1 MTEGWLVLTE
11 DTLCLY
17 DRDPRGVTRKP
28 IHRLHLKEPGVA
40 YVIIP
45 SVTRQSFPQAHAA
58 SLVKAFGVQIHSS
71 KHSKQ
76 LCFVAATLQS
86 KIEWVELIQ
95 RALSEQLHHGQDSK
109 EGLMDHST
117 SPSKLTPKGGRELK
131 AVSIVPLSNTTPLKG
146 SSREGGRRSGVSSHE
161 GSGLDF
167 SIRSSMLDGSFSDD
181 SYV

>member
-40 YVIIP
+40 YVIVP
-45 SVTRQSFPQAHAA
+45 SVTRQDLPQAHAT
-58 SLVKAFGVQIHSS
+58 SLVKAFGVQIHNS
-71 KHSKQ
+71 KQEKQ

-86 KIEWVELIQ
+86 KIEWVEMIQ
-95 RALSEQLHHGQDSK
+95 RALSEQICHGQDSR
-109 EGLMDHST
+109 EGLFGHSA
-117 SPSKLTPKGGRELK
+117 SPSKLTPRGGRELK
-131 AVSIVPLSNTTPLKG
+131 AVSIVPLSSMTPLRESG
-146 SSREGGRRSGVSSHE
+146 REGGRRSVMSSHE

-167 SIRSSMLDGSFSDD
+167 SIRSSMLDGSSSDD
-181 SYV
+181 AYI